1 MKGALAASNTS
12 SVATLAKS
20 KNIAT
25 EDESDRRSPA
35 PAAMSSAKGSPMLRP
50 QQSTGSS
57 IAQESFISPTTK
69 PFMPP
74 TPALASRDAF
84 TAFDDNPVKRVSD
97 SPVSTFSVDV
107 DAASYGFVRRLLNRG
122 VLPPS
127 NAVRV
132 EELVN

>member
-1 MKGALAASNTS
+1 
-12 SVATLAKS
+12 
-20 KNIAT
+20 
-25 EDESDRRSPA
+25 
-35 PAAMSSAKGSPMLRP
+35 
-50 QQSTGSS
+50 
-57 IAQESFISPTTK
+57 
-69 PFMPP
+69 MPP

-107 DAASYGFVRRLLNRG
+107 DTASYGFVRRLLNRG